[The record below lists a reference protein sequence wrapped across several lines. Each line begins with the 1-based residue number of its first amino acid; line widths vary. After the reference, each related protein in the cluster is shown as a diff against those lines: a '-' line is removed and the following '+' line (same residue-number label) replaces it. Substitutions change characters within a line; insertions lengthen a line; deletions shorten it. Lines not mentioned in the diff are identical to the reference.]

1 MRRLSA
7 YLDPLVFGMI
17 LGMIFVAI
25 TDGAPLSSTTATQI
39 VTSDIRSSGA
49 IVSSG
54 TGVSGFLHLKQRMT
68 LALCGR

>member
-25 TDGAPLSSTTATQI
+25 TNGAPLSSTTATQI

-49 IVSSG
+49 IVSSAN
-54 TGVSGFLHLKQRMT
+54 GVSKILYVKQRMT
-68 LALCGR
+68 LLLCGR